1 MFYPVSTLNGFY
13 WILNSLDYFWITF
26 QWCATI
32 KLSICP
38 PQNRYTSQ
46 IPVYLRVVFVV
57 VFQLLSPV
65 RLFATA
71 WIAASQAPLSFTISQ
86 SLCKLMSTVDDAI
99 QPSHPLLLLSS
110 AFPSRSLFQCVC
122 SLHQVAK
129 VLVLRLQQQSFQW
142 VFRVD
147 SFRTDWFDSLAVQ
160 GTLKSLLQHHSSK
173 ALWFGKKDN

>member
-1 MFYPVSTLNGFY
+1 M
-13 WILNSLDYFWITF
+13 
-26 QWCATI
+26 CATI

-38 PQNRYTSQ
+38 PQNSYTSQ

-57 VFQLLSPV
+57 VFRLLSPV

-110 AFPSRSLFQCVC
+110 AFPSKESFPVCLLFASSGQ
-122 SLHQVAK
+122 SIGASASAT
-129 VLVLRLQQQSFQW
+129 VLPMSI
-142 VFRVD
+142 
-147 SFRTDWFDSLAVQ
+147 Q
-160 GTLKSLLQHHSSK
+160 G
-173 ALWFGKKDN
+173 

>member
-129 VLVLRLQQQSFQW
+129 VLVLRLQQQSFQ
-142 VFRVD
+142 
-147 SFRTDWFDSLAVQ
+147 
-160 GTLKSLLQHHSSK
+160 
-173 ALWFGKKDN
+173 